1 MGETLAQIK
10 MLAAAGDMLL
20 SLHAYDRLAENGIS
34 AGDIET
40 SVAGAVEIE
49 DYPEFHKGPSVLVL
63 QQDRSGQPIHV
74 LWGVRK
80 GTTQPAIVV
89 TAYRPDPS
97 RWTADFRRRL

>member
-1 MGETLAQIK
+1 MGDTLPRIK
-10 MLAAAGDMLL
+10 ALAASGEVVL

-34 AGDIET
+34 VTDIE
-40 SVAGAVEIE
+40 AGVGGAEELE
-49 DYPEFHKGPSVLVL
+49 DYPEYHKGPSVLAL
-63 QQDRSGQPIHV
+63 QQDANGEAIHV

-80 GTTQPAIVV
+80 GTTTPAIVV